1 MSKKNPIKKAWD
13 GFLEFA
19 ALHQAPILAVL
30 VAVTIILPF
39 LISDV
44 YIIRVATL
52 CIVNISLGLSY
63 NLVHGYM
70 GQMHFATAAF
80 WGIGAYAGAIVIT
93 RFGVPSILAM
103 LFGMIVAGIFGWL
116 LALPTLKIKGYY
128 LSIVTMGFCEIVRL
142 VELNWSSLT
151 RGALGIMNIPAF
163 EVFGHPF
170 RSGTAT
176 YLIAFIILILTTV
189 VVKNLTGSDFGL
201 SLKAIRDDDAAAE
214 TMGINIVRVK
224 RTNFIISAMICGFVG
239 SFYAQYV
246 TFIHPSSFTSAISQE
261 YAVMAIFGGLGSIP
275 GTFLG
280 CIVLTVLPEILRG
293 LLQYRLL
300 IYGALMVI
308 MMNIKPTGIL
318 GNLDISMIKR
328 VVLDRRKT
336 EAAEASEKGG
346 AADGR

>member
-1 MSKKNPIKKAWD
+1 MNKKNPVKKMWD
-13 GFLEFA
+13 GFLEFVA
-19 ALHQAPILAVL
+19 MHQAPILVVL
-30 VAVTIILPF
+30 IVITVILPF
-39 LISDV
+39 ITSNV
-44 YIIRVATL
+44 YIIRVGTL
-52 CIVNISLGLSY
+52 CIINISLGLSY
-63 NLVHGYM
+63 NLIHGYM

-80 WGIGAYAGAIVIT
+80 WGIGAYTGAILVT
-93 RFGVPSILAM
+93 RLQVPSVIAM
-103 LFGMIVAGIFGWL
+103 FAGMIMAGIFGLL

-128 LSIVTMGFCEIVRL
+128 LSIVSMGFCEIIRL
-142 VELNWSSLT
+142 VELNWSDLT
-151 RGALGIMNIPAF
+151 GGALGIMNIPSF
-163 EVFGHPF
+163 EIFGIELD
-170 RSGTAT
+170 SGAAN
-176 YLIAFIILILTTV
+176 YLIAFILLILTTIIV
-189 VVKNLTGSDFGL
+189 RNLTGSNFGL

-224 RTNFIISAMICGFVG
+224 RTNFIIAAMICGFVG

-246 TFIHPSSFTSAISQE
+246 TFIHPTSFTSAISQE

-280 CIVLTVLPEILRG
+280 CIVLTLLPEVLRG

-300 IYGALMVI
+300 IYGALMVL

-328 VVLDRRKT
+328 MVVDRRKEEKT
-336 EAAEASEKGG
+336 LDKGG